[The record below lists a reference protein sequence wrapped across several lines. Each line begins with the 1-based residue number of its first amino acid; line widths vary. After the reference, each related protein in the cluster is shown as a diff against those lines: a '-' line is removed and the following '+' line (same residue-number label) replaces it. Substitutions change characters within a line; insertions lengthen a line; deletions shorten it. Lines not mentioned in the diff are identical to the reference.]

1 MTIGTNCFLCSHKKK
16 RKKQLK
22 KLMQRGLLDPERADP
37 FELFVETGGVSYCLY
52 KDSER
57 VLGNTFGM
65 CILQVFF
72 VPAT

>member
-1 MTIGTNCFLCSHKKK
+1 
-16 RKKQLK
+16 
-22 KLMQRGLLDPERADP
+22 MQRGLLDSERADP

-65 CILQVFF
+65 CILQVFS
-72 VPAT
+72 VLAR